1 MRLTCTRFIAL
12 ICILF
17 LGLLPARA
25 QLYINEYC
33 ASNTT
38 GSDMDNFSE
47 YEDWV
52 EIYNGGASSV
62 SLTGYHLSDD
72 AGNTMK
78 WAFPS
83 GSPSIPAGG
92 FVKVVCSGRDVLFGG
107 WLHTSFKLTQCKPEE
122 IILADAGG
130 IIIDSLTMRRNQEEH
145 SWGRTTDGSAS
156 WSIFTTPTFG
166 TTNGAGTPYLPYATT
181 PLFSLAAGFYP
192 GSQTLS
198 ITSPDAN
205 VSIRYTTNG
214 SVPTASSTLYST
226 PISIASTQVIRA
238 RAFSTNTS
246 IPASFVESN
255 SYFIG
260 VTHGIAVVSVYGD
273 NLLTLLNGTQ
283 IEPATGFE
291 YFDEAGNFE
300 TEVSG
305 TANEHGNDSWAYNQR
320 GFDFESVDQYGY
332 GYCLDYKIFHR
343 KPRRKFQ
350 RVILKAAANDNY
362 PFEDGAHLRDAY
374 CHDLSQKGHLKLD
387 ERSTEFCVV
396 YVNGQYWGVYD
407 IREKV
412 DDSDFTDY
420 YYNQD
425 NPNIQMLKTWGGT
438 WSEYGGPQAQADWN
452 SLLNYITTNN
462 MATPANFAYV
472 DSLYNWQS
480 LADYIILNSVCVT
493 SDWLNWNT
501 IWWRGLDPNGDKKK
515 WRYALWDNDATFGHY
530 INYTG
535 IPDTSP
541 NADPCNPESLPDP
554 GGQGHVPIVN
564 ALMANPTFKQYY
576 INRFADLMN
585 TSLSCDTMLALLD
598 TMTTQL
604 TPEMP
609 AQVAKWGGTMTG
621 WQSNVTTL
629 ENFITARCV
638 AIQQGMIDCYNLT
651 GPWNIVIDVSPAGAG
666 TVDVNSIHLDAFPWN
681 GTYYGG
687 IPVILMASPTSATY
701 TFDHWEMLDV
711 PTPSTTAD
719 SINVDL
725 TQSQT
730 IVAVFKTNEILEDA
744 FIPTAFSPNG
754 DGSNEVYYLHGLDG
768 ATKMEFIIYNRWGQQ
783 VFATTDPTQGWDG
796 NTGGKANPSGVY
808 AYMLKVE
815 QLDGTIEMKSGNI
828 TLMR

>member
-1 MRLTCTRFIAL
+1 MRYVARYF
-12 ICILF
+12 F
-17 LGLLPARA
+17 LLAFLLLSGFNSLQA

-33 ASNTT
+33 ATNTT
-38 GSDMDNFSE
+38 GSDVDNFSE

-52 EIYNGGASSV
+52 EIYNAGSTSIN
-62 SLTGYHLSDD
+62 LTGYHMSDD
-72 AGNTMK
+72 GGNTMK
-78 WAFPS
+78 WAFPAS
-83 GSPSIPAGG
+83 SPSIPAGG
-92 FVKVVCSGRDVLFGG
+92 FVKVICSGRDVLFGG
-107 WLHTSFKLTQCKPEE
+107 WLHTNFKLTQCKPEE
-122 IILADAGG
+122 IVLADAGG
-130 IIIDSLTMRRNQEEH
+130 AIIDSVHMRRNQLEH
-145 SWGRTTDGSAS
+145 SWGRTTDGAAG
-156 WSIFTTPTFG
+156 WSVFTSPTFG
-166 TTNGAGTPYLPYATT
+166 VSNATGTAYLPYATKPT
-181 PLFSLAAGFYP
+181 FSLAPGFYA
-192 GSQTLS
+192 GTQTLS
-198 ITSPDAN
+198 ITSPDPN
-205 VSIRYTTNG
+205 ITIRYTTNG
-214 SVPTASSTLYST
+214 FEPTSSSTIYT
-226 PISIASTQVIRA
+226 APISISSTQVVRA
-238 RAFSTNTS
+238 RAYSSNTN

-260 VTHGIAVVSVYGD
+260 VTHGVAVVSVYGD

-283 IEPATGFE
+283 IDPVTNME
-291 YFDEAGNFE
+291 YFDEAGNFQ

-320 GFDFESVDQYGY
+320 GFDFESVDQFGY

-343 KPRRKFQ
+343 KPRHKFQ

-362 PFEDGAHLRDAY
+362 PFENGAHLRDAY
-374 CHDLSQKGHLKLD
+374 CHDLSQQGHLALD

-412 DDSDFTDY
+412 DDADFTNY

-425 NPNIQMLKTWGGT
+425 EPNIQMLKTWGGT
-438 WSEYGGPQAQADWN
+438 WSEYGGTQAQTDWN
-452 SLLNYITTNN
+452 NLLNYITTNN
-462 MATPANFAYV
+462 MAVPANFAYV
-472 DSLYNWQS
+472 DSLYSYKS

-554 GGQGHVPIVN
+554 GGQGHIPIVN
-564 ALMANPTFKQYY
+564 ALMQNATFKQYY
-576 INRFADLMN
+576 INRYADLMN
-585 TSLSCDTMLALLD
+585 TALSCDTMLALLD
-598 TMTTQL
+598 TMKNQL

-609 AQVAKWGGTMTG
+609 AQVAKWGGTMPG
-621 WQSNVTTL
+621 WQANVTAMET
-629 ENFITARCV
+629 FITARCV
-638 AIQQGMIDCYNLT
+638 ALQQGMIDCYNLT
-651 GPWNIVIDVSPAGAG
+651 GPWNITIDVSPAGAG

-687 IPVILMASPTSATY
+687 IPVILMATPTSSTY

-711 PTPSTTAD
+711 PTPSINDD
-719 SINVDL
+719 SVNVDL

-730 IVAVFKTNEILEDA
+730 IVAVFKTNEVLLDA
-744 FIPTAFSPNG
+744 FVPTAFSPNG
-754 DGSNEVYYLHGLDG
+754 DGNNDVYYLHGLEG
-768 ATKMEFIIYNRWGQQ
+768 AGKMEFIVFNRWGQR
-783 VFATTDPTQGWDG
+783 VFESTDPTKGWDG
-796 NTGGKANPSGVY
+796 TTDGKANPSGVY
-808 AYMLKVE
+808 AYMLRLE
-815 QLDGTIEMKSGNI
+815 HSDGTIEMKSGNI